1 MPIEA
6 WWICTSPVQSG
17 DHTSTCMHLQLVNP
31 GDVMSRIPGS
41 GGRPD
46 QRYDHPET
54 VSTSSPS

>member
-6 WWICTSPVQSG
+6 WALVQSRVEIIQ
-17 DHTSTCMHLQLVNP
+17 STCMHLQLVNP